1 MSSPPIPSPDFRS
14 IFDAALD
21 GYTRQTGMDLTKH
34 TSANDLQNCDTS
46 DAILQLFQ
54 DREKTFKVHQDK
66 YRKLIT
72 CLRPVIEI
80 VHTFSGSLSEV
91 ATLVSP
97 RGGTRLI

>member
-1 MSSPPIPSPDFRS
+1 MSSPSIPSPDFRS
-14 IFDAALD
+14 ILDAALD
-21 GYTRQTGMDLTKH
+21 GYTKQTGIDLSKH

-46 DAILQLFQ
+46 DSILQLFQ

-72 CLRPVIEI
+72 CLRPVIEV
-80 VHTFSGSLSEV
+80 VHAFSGSLSEV

-97 RGGTRLI
+97 RGGTRLF